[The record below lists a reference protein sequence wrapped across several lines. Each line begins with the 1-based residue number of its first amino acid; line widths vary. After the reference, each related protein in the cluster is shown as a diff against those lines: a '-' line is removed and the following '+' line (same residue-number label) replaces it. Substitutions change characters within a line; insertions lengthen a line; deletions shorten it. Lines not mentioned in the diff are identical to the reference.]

1 MNVLLVGGG
10 AREHIIGEKVK
21 ESGGR
26 LFTIMSNLNPGLK
39 RISEDFLIEKETNVD
54 NIIKWGPI
62 RNGDIEIAIIGPE
75 APLENGIVNELEKNG
90 IKCASPTKEAA
101 QIETSKKFMR
111 DLMEKYSIPG
121 NVNNAFF
128 DNVEKLKKYLSE
140 FEDEFVVKPVGLT
153 GGKGVR
159 VQGDHFK
166 TKDEG
171 LSYAISVIK
180 EGIGEGKG
188 VLIEEKLIGE
198 EYTLQAFSDGSKII
212 PMPLVQDFKRAFEND
227 EGPNTGGMGSYS
239 MEDHMLP
246 FLTKNDY
253 EESVK
258 ILNSI
263 VNAMKMEGIVYK
275 GVIYGQFMITGK
287 GPKVIEINARFGDPE
302 GMNVLSTFN
311 GNFITVMEDIIN
323 GDIKNNFNFDK
334 KATVVKYVVPQ
345 GYGTKPKEGEEIHID
360 EEKIKNQGAKI
371 YFGSVNLLDGKIL
384 TTHSRA
390 IAIVGIN
397 ESLEKAEKT
406 VENSLKYV
414 QGNVFVR
421 HDIGKIDTIKKK
433 IEKMRTIR
441 GLKI

>member
-371 YFGSVNLLDGKIL
+371 YYGSVNLLDGKIL

>member
-345 GYGTKPKEGEEIHID
+345 GYGTKPKEGEEIYID

-371 YFGSVNLLDGKIL
+371 YYGSVNLLDGKIL

>member
-39 RISEDFLIEKETNVD
+39 RISEDFLIEKETNVN

-62 RNGDIEIAIIGPE
+62 RNGDIDIAIIGPE

-140 FEDEFVVKPVGLT
+140 FEGEFVVKPVGLT

-166 TKDEG
+166 TRDEG

-188 VLIEEKLIGE
+188 VLIEEKLLGE

-212 PMPLVQDFKRAFEND
+212 PMPLVQDFKRAFDND

-253 EESVK
+253 EESVR

-287 GPKVIEINARFGDPE
+287 GPRVIEINARFGDPE
-302 GMNVLSTFN
+302 GMNVLSTFK
-311 GNFITVMEDIIN
+311 GNFIAVMEDIIN

-371 YFGSVNLLDGKIL
+371 YYGSVNLLDGKIL

-406 VENSLKYV
+406 VEISLKYV

-433 IEKMRTIR
+433 IEKMRLIR

>member
-10 AREHIIGEKVK
+10 AREHIIGEKVT
-21 ESGGR
+21 ESGGK

-39 RISEDFLIEKETNVD
+39 RISENFLIEKETNV
-54 NIIKWGPI
+54 NSIIKWGPI
-62 RNGDIEIAIIGPE
+62 RNGDIDIAIIGPE

-111 DLMEKYSIPG
+111 DLMKKYSIPG

-128 DNVEKLKKYLSE
+128 NDVEKLKKYLDE
-140 FEDEFVVKPVGLT
+140 FKGEFVVKPVGLT

-166 TKDEG
+166 TRDEG
-171 LSYAISVIK
+171 LAYAISVIN

-188 VLIEEKLIGE
+188 VLIEEKLLGE

-227 EGPNTGGMGSYS
+227 KGPNTGGMGSYS

-253 EESVK
+253 EESVS

-263 VNAMKMEGIVYK
+263 INAMKMEGIVYK

-287 GPKVIEINARFGDPE
+287 GPRVIEINARFGDPE

-311 GNFITVMEDIIN
+311 GNFIAVLEDIIN
-323 GDIKNNFNFDK
+323 GYIRNNFNFDK
-334 KATVVKYVVPQ
+334 KATVVKYIVPQ

-360 EEKIKNQGAKI
+360 EEKIKNEGAKI
-371 YFGSVNLLDGKIL
+371 YYGSVNLLNGKIL
-384 TTHSRA
+384 TTHSRSV
-390 IAIVGIN
+390 AIVGID

-433 IEKMRTIR
+433 IEKMRSIR
-441 GLKI
+441 ELKI